1 MKKILSLCI
10 MALVAMNMF
19 AQKDVTTF
27 LGIPV
32 DGSEAAMKQKLQVK
46 GFTLKKRGF

>member
-10 MALVAMNMF
+10 MAMVAMNMF

-27 LGIPV
+27 FRNPCGWFRSSNEAKIA
-32 DGSEAAMKQKLQVK
+32 SEGLYS
-46 GFTLKKRGF
+46 

>member
-10 MALVAMNMF
+10 MAMMAMNMF

-27 LGIPV
+27 LGITC
-32 DGSEAAMKQKLQVK
+32 GWFRSSNEAKIASE
-46 GFTLKKRGF
+46 GFHS